1 MQSKNRKKM
10 SPKDI
15 HFCRS
20 CKNNIL
26 DELSIEGIPSFSMK
40 IEQMS
45 YDKKVVKE
53 FNNKSYERLSKT
65 RLKSL
70 F

>member
-1 MQSKNRKKM
+1 MQSRSKKKM
-10 SPKDI
+10 SPRDT
-15 HFCRS
+15 HFCKS
-20 CKNNIL
+20 CKNSLLN
-26 DELSIEGIPSFSMK
+26 ELSMDGIPSFSMK